1 MSKYGIG
8 ERWYCD
14 RSVGGNP
21 YNRPPF
27 YFVIVANGR
36 PGHKWCRL
44 EKVDGTPVHAR
55 IRDDDPIAHEYSHKH
70 LKKYAVH
77 SAQLSAEQAA

>member
-1 MSKYGIG
+1 VSKYAVG

-27 YFVIVANGR
+27 YFVIVAKSR
-36 PGHKWCRL
+36 DGHKICRL
-44 EKVDGTPVHAR
+44 EKEDGSLVYPR
-55 IRDDDPIAHEYSHKH
+55 IRDDEPIGQEFSHKH

-77 SAQLSAEQAA
+77 VPKDAA